1 MPILLLLRA
10 AVVKNADK
18 HPFFKYYSD
27 QNVRICHQ
35 KLVSFEDRRI
45 EVRLKQLLRPQEY
58 QGFHFLQVTLLTQS
72 LTTNWNPKCQR
83 WKCTKCKAQFQATGR
98 FFKVLGGWEKWRTV
112 AVMLTEWKLIQ
123 FDYWLKWNLRKP
135 QRHTYDEEFLR
146 EGSKVCKPGFKR
158 ILKDKEEAKG
168 RPTKYIA
175 VANWKPLFS
184 VSNFTRDKEKVGV
197 QPIQNES
204 DEPGS
209 KMNHEQQHSYS
220 FKSVVFSILIIPLAN
235 FKARAIY
242 CDVLKLSNYWD
253 ASDCMVLIPFK

>member
-1 MPILLLLRA
+1 ML
-10 AVVKNADK
+10 
-18 HPFFKYYSD
+18 
-27 QNVRICHQ
+27 
-35 KLVSFEDRRI
+35 E
-45 EVRLKQLLRPQEY
+45 
-58 QGFHFLQVTLLTQS
+58 
-72 LTTNWNPKCQR
+72 
-83 WKCTKCKAQFQATGR
+83 
-98 FFKVLGGWEKWRTV
+98 GWEKWRTV

-123 FDYWLKWNLRKP
+123 FDYRLKWNLRKP

-197 QPIQNES
+197 QPIQNKS

-220 FKSVVFSILIIPLAN
+220 FKSSFVFLIACAILDHSSRKLQSQGYLLWCSET
-235 FKARAIY
+235 FKLLR
-242 CDVLKLSNYWD
+242 C
-253 ASDCMVLIPFK
+253 